1 MDSQNVLYKQA
12 IENEKEMR
20 LNKEY
25 QKDYELAD
33 KLRKELFDSLGIE
46 SNYLADFYYRTIIDD
61 KCIPILAKYIPLFK
75 NVGIA
80 LNLITHQFWRKGN
93 VDCSD
98 FLEKWYYDLKKSNA
112 LTNVIET
119 TLDNA
124 FVKIKDKSKISFYIE
139 PIKENDKFP
148 LVMTMLAKWNI
159 DEAKKIIISR
169 LENDTIKTSSIR
181 ALGYYKDKNAIP
193 LIEKY
198 LKSDYSGVQKE
209 SKKVIDRLSKL

>member
-1 MDSQNVLYKQA
+1 MEIQNVLYKQA

-33 KLRKELFDSLGIE
+33 KLRKELFDSLGVE
-46 SNYLADFYYRTIIDD
+46 SNYLVDFYYRTIIDD
-61 KCIPILAKYIPLFK
+61 KCIPILVKYIPLFK

-80 LNLITHQFWRKGN
+80 LNLITQQFWRKGN
-93 VDCSD
+93 IDCSN
-98 FLEKWYYDLKKSNA
+98 FLEKWYYDLKESNA
-112 LTNVIET
+112 LTNMIET

-139 PIKENDKFP
+139 LIKDNDKFP

-169 LENDTIKTSSIR
+169 LENDKIKTSSIR
-181 ALGYYKDKNAIP
+181 ALGYYKDKNYIP
-193 LIEKY
+193 RIEKY
-198 LKSDYSGVQKE
+198 LKSDYSGVRE
-209 SKKVIDRLSKL
+209 EAKKVIDRLNKL

>member
-1 MDSQNVLYKQA
+1 MDSQNILYKQA
-12 IENEKEMR
+12 IQNEKEMR

-46 SNYLADFYYRTIIDD
+46 SNYLVDFYYRTIIDD
-61 KCIPILAKYIPLFK
+61 KCIPILVKYIPLFK

-80 LNLITHQFWRKGN
+80 LNLITQQFWRKGN
-93 VDCSD
+93 IDCSN

-112 LTNVIET
+112 LTNMIET

-124 FVKIKDKSKISFYIE
+124 FVKIKDKSKISFYIDL
-139 PIKENDKFP
+139 IKDNDKFP

-159 DEAKKIIISR
+159 DEAKKIIIGR
-169 LENDTIKTSSIR
+169 LENDKIKTSSIR
-181 ALGYYKDKNAIP
+181 ALGYYKDKNSIP
-193 LIEKY
+193 LIEKH
-198 LKSDYSGVQKE
+198 LKSDYSGVRE
-209 SKKVIDRLSKL
+209 EAKKVIDRLNKL

>member
-1 MDSQNVLYKQA
+1 
-12 IENEKEMR
+12 MR

-33 KLRKELFDSLGIE
+33 KLRKELFDSLGVE

-80 LNLITHQFWRKGN
+80 LNLITQQFWRKGN
-93 VDCSD
+93 FNCSN
-98 FLEKWYYDLKKSNA
+98 FLEKWYYDLKRSNA
-112 LTNVIET
+112 LTDRIET

-124 FVKIKDKSKISFYIE
+124 FVKISDKSKISFYIE
-139 PIKENDKFP
+139 LIKDNDKFP

-159 DEAKKIIISR
+159 DEAKKIIIDR
-169 LENDTIKTSSIR
+169 LENDKIKTLSIR
-181 ALGYYKDKNAIP
+181 ALGYYKDKNAIS

-198 LKSDYSGVQKE
+198 LESDYSGVRE
-209 SKKVIDRLSKL
+209 EAKKVIDRLNKL

>member
-1 MDSQNVLYKQA
+1 MEIQNVLYKQA

-25 QKDYELAD
+25 QQDYELAD
-33 KLRKELFDSLGIE
+33 KLRKEIFDSLGVE
-46 SNYLADFYYRTIIDD
+46 SNYLVDFYYRTIIDD

-80 LNLITHQFWRKGN
+80 LNLITQQFWRKGN
-93 VDCSD
+93 VDCSN
-98 FLEKWYYDLKKSNA
+98 FLEKWYYDFKKSNI
-112 LTNVIET
+112 LTNMIET

-139 PIKENDKFP
+139 LIKDNDKFP

-169 LENDTIKTSSIR
+169 LENDKIKTSSIR

-198 LKSDYSGVQKE
+198 LKSDYSGVRE
-209 SKKVIDRLSKL
+209 EAKKVIDRLNRL

>member
-12 IENEKEMR
+12 IENEKKMR

-33 KLRKELFDSLGIE
+33 KLRKELLDTLGVQ
-46 SNYLADFYYRTIIDD
+46 SNYLVDFYYRTIIDD

-75 NVGIA
+75 NIGIA
-80 LNLITHQFWRKGN
+80 LNLITQQFWRKDN
-93 VDCSD
+93 IDCSN
-98 FLEKWYYDLKKSNA
+98 FLEKWYYDLKGSNA
-112 LTNVIET
+112 LTNIIET

-124 FVKIKDKSKISFYIE
+124 FVKIRDKSKISFYIE
-139 PIKENDKFP
+139 LIKDNDKFP

-159 DEAKKIIISR
+159 DEAKQIIISR
-169 LENDTIKTSSIR
+169 LENDKIKTCSIR

-198 LKSDYSGVQKE
+198 VKSDYSGVRQE
-209 SKKVIDRLSKL
+209 AKKVIYRLNKL

>member
-1 MDSQNVLYKQA
+1 MEIQNVLYKQA

-25 QKDYELAD
+25 QQDYELAD

-46 SNYLADFYYRTIIDD
+46 SNYLVDFYYRTIIDD

-80 LNLITHQFWRKGN
+80 LNLITQQFWRKGN
-93 VDCSD
+93 VDCSN
-98 FLEKWYYDLKKSNA
+98 FLEKWYYDLKKSNT
-112 LTNVIET
+112 LTNMIET

-139 PIKENDKFP
+139 LIKDNDKFP

-169 LENDTIKTSSIR
+169 LENDKIKTSSIR
-181 ALGYYKDKNAIP
+181 ALEYYKDKNAIP

-198 LKSDYSGVQKE
+198 LKSDYSGVRE
-209 SKKVIDRLSKL
+209 EAKKVIDRLNEL

>member
-1 MDSQNVLYKQA
+1 MDSQNVLYKQS
-12 IENEKEMR
+12 IEKEKEMR

-33 KLRKELFDSLGIE
+33 KLRKELFDSLGVE

-80 LNLITHQFWRKGN
+80 LNLITQQFWRKGN
-93 VDCSD
+93 FNCSD
-98 FLEKWYYDLKKSNA
+98 FLEKWYYDLKRSNA
-112 LTNVIET
+112 LTDRIET

-124 FVKIKDKSKISFYIE
+124 FVKIRDKSKISFYIE
-139 PIKENDKFP
+139 LIKDNDKFP

-159 DEAKKIIISR
+159 DEAKKIIIDR
-169 LENDTIKTSSIR
+169 LENDKIKTSSIR
-181 ALGYYKDKNAIP
+181 ALGYYKDKNAIS

-198 LKSDYSGVQKE
+198 LESDYSGVRE
-209 SKKVIDRLSKL
+209 EAKKVIDRLNKL

>member
-1 MDSQNVLYKQA
+1 MDSQNVLYKQS
-12 IENEKEMR
+12 IENEKEKR

-33 KLRKELFDSLGIE
+33 KLRKELFDSLGVE
-46 SNYLADFYYRTIIDD
+46 SDYLADFYYRTIIDD
-61 KCIPILAKYIPLFK
+61 MCIPILIKYIPLFK
-75 NVGIA
+75 DVGIA
-80 LNLITHQFWRKGN
+80 LNLITQQFWRKGN
-93 VDCSD
+93 VDCSN

-112 LTNVIET
+112 LTNMIET

-124 FVKIKDKSKISFYIE
+124 FVKIRDKSKISFYIE
-139 PIKENDKFP
+139 LIKDNDKFP

-169 LENDTIKTSSIR
+169 LGNDKIKTSSIR
-181 ALGYYKDKNAIP
+181 ALGYYKDKNSIP

-198 LKSDYSGVQKE
+198 LKSDYSGVRKE
-209 SKKVIDRLSKL
+209 AKKVIDRLNKL

>member
-12 IENEKEMR
+12 IANEKEMR

-46 SNYLADFYYRTIIDD
+46 SNYWADFYYRTIIDD

-80 LNLITHQFWRKGN
+80 LNLITQQFWRKGN
-93 VDCSD
+93 VDCSN

-112 LTNVIET
+112 LTNMIET

-139 PIKENDKFP
+139 LIKDNDKFP

-169 LENDTIKTSSIR
+169 LENDKIKTSSIR
-181 ALGYYKDKNAIP
+181 ALGYYKDKNSIP
-193 LIEKY
+193 LIKKC
-198 LKSDYSGVQKE
+198 LKSDYSGVRSE
-209 SKKVIDRLSKL
+209 AKKVIDRLNKV

>member
-1 MDSQNVLYKQA
+1 MDSQNILYNQA

-33 KLRKELFDSLGIE
+33 KLRKELFDSLGVE
-46 SNYLADFYYRTIIDD
+46 SNYLADFYYRTIIDE

-75 NVGIA
+75 NIGIA
-80 LNLITHQFWRKGN
+80 LNLITQQFWRKGN
-93 VDCSD
+93 IECSN
-98 FLEKWYYDLKKSNA
+98 FLEKWYYDLKKRNS

-139 PIKENDKFP
+139 LIKDTDKFP
-148 LVMTMLAKWNI
+148 LVMIMLAKWNI
-159 DEAKKIIISR
+159 DEAKNIIISR
-169 LENDTIKTSSIR
+169 LENDKIKTSSIR
-181 ALGYYKDKNAIP
+181 ALEYYKDKNTIP

-198 LKSDYSGVQKE
+198 LKSDYSGVRE
-209 SKKVIDRLSKL
+209 ETKKVIDRLNKL

>member
-12 IENEKEMR
+12 IANEKEMR

-80 LNLITHQFWRKGN
+80 LNLITQQFWRKGN
-93 VDCSD
+93 VDCSN

-112 LTNVIET
+112 LTNMIET

-139 PIKENDKFP
+139 LIKDNDKFP

-169 LENDTIKTSSIR
+169 LENDKIKTSSIR
-181 ALGYYKDKNAIP
+181 ALGYYKDKNSIP
-193 LIEKY
+193 LIKKC
-198 LKSDYSGVQKE
+198 LKSDYSGVRSE
-209 SKKVIDRLSKL
+209 AKKVIDRLNKV

>member
-46 SNYLADFYYRTIIDD
+46 SNYLVDFYYRTIVDD
-61 KCIPILAKYIPLFK
+61 KCIPILAKYIPLFE

-80 LNLITHQFWRKGN
+80 LNLITQQFWRKGN
-93 VDCSD
+93 VDCSN
-98 FLEKWYYDLKKSNA
+98 FLKKWYYDLKKSDA
-112 LTNVIET
+112 LTNIIET
-119 TLDNA
+119 TLDNV
-124 FVKIKDKSKISFYIE
+124 FVKIKDKSETLFYIDL
-139 PIKENDKFP
+139 IKDNDKFP

-159 DEAKKIIISR
+159 DEAKEIIISR
-169 LENDTIKTSSIR
+169 LKNDKIKTSSIR
-181 ALGYYKDKNAIP
+181 ALGYYKDKNSIP

-198 LKSDYSGVQKE
+198 LKSDYSGVRKE
-209 SKKVIDRLSKL
+209 AKKVIDRLNKV

>member
-1 MDSQNVLYKQA
+1 MDNQNILYKQS
-12 IENEKEMR
+12 IEKEKEMR

-33 KLRKELFDSLGIE
+33 KLRKELFDSLGVE

-80 LNLITHQFWRKGN
+80 LNLITQQFWRKGN
-93 VDCSD
+93 FNCSN
-98 FLEKWYYDLKKSNA
+98 FLEKWYYDLKRSNA
-112 LTNVIET
+112 LTDRIET

-124 FVKIKDKSKISFYIE
+124 FVKISDKSKISFYIE
-139 PIKENDKFP
+139 LIKDNDKFP

-159 DEAKKIIISR
+159 DEAKKIIIDR
-169 LENDTIKTSSIR
+169 LENDKIKTLSIR
-181 ALGYYKDKNAIP
+181 ALGYYKDKNAIS

-198 LKSDYSGVQKE
+198 LESDYSGVRE
-209 SKKVIDRLSKL
+209 EAKKVIDRLNKL

>member
-1 MDSQNVLYKQA
+1 MEIQNVLYKQA
-12 IENEKEMR
+12 IEKEKEVR

-25 QKDYELAD
+25 QQDKELAD

-46 SNYLADFYYRTIIDD
+46 SNYLVDFYYRTIIDD
-61 KCIPILAKYIPLFK
+61 KCIPILTKYIPLFK
-75 NVGIA
+75 NVGVA
-80 LNLITHQFWRKGN
+80 LNLITQQFWRKGN
-93 VDCSD
+93 VDCSN
-98 FLEKWYYDLKKSNA
+98 FLEKWYYDLKKSNT
-112 LTNVIET
+112 LTNMIET

-139 PIKENDKFP
+139 LIKENDKFP

-159 DEAKKIIISR
+159 EEAKKIIISR
-169 LENDTIKTSSIR
+169 LENDKIKTSSIR

-198 LKSDYSGVQKE
+198 LKSDYSGVRE
-209 SKKVIDRLSKL
+209 EAKKVIDRLNKL

>member
-1 MDSQNVLYKQA
+1 MDNQNVLYKQS
-12 IENEKEMR
+12 IEKEMR

-33 KLRKELFDSLGIE
+33 KLRKELFDSLGVE

-61 KCIPILAKYIPLFK
+61 KCIPILAKYIPLSK

-80 LNLITHQFWRKGN
+80 LNLITQQFWRKGN
-93 VDCSD
+93 INCSN
-98 FLEKWYYDLKKSNA
+98 FLEKWYYDLKRSNA
-112 LTNVIET
+112 LTDRIET

-124 FVKIKDKSKISFYIE
+124 FVKIRDKSKISFYIE
-139 PIKENDKFP
+139 RIKDNDKFP

-159 DEAKKIIISR
+159 DEAKEIIIGR
-169 LENDTIKTSSIR
+169 LKNDKIKTSCIR
-181 ALGYYKDKNAIP
+181 ALGYYKDKNAIS

-198 LKSDYSGVQKE
+198 LESDYSGVRE
-209 SKKVIDRLSKL
+209 EAKKVIDRLNKL